1 MFLSKKN
8 PLSNWQSRWNR
19 SLVSLYIFLYF
30 LEGVT
35 RFKNALTLLMVIT
48 ALVYCYQ
55 LRAKALVLFKNNISI
70 TFFIFIISMV
80 YSILISVNTDI
91 SIKAVE
97 KDILEKVIVIILPM

>member
-1 MFLSKKN
+1 MFLSEKN

-19 SLVSLYIFLYF
+19 SLVSFYIFLYF

-55 LRAKALVLFKNNISI
+55 LRAKALVLSKTTLASPFSSLSLAW
-70 TFFIFIISMV
+70 FIQ
-80 YSILISVNTDI
+80 Y
-91 SIKAVE
+91 
-97 KDILEKVIVIILPM
+97 